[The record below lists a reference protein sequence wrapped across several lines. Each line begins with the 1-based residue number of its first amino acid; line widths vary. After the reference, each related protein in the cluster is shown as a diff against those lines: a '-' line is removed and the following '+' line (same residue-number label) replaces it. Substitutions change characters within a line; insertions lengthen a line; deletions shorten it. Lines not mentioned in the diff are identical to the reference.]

1 MLELV
6 ILVSNVLGLLQVVI
20 RTLVSLRVDSW
31 WPSRSEKMLHYRLR
45 CPCFISIS
53 LANTILF
60 IFHFISFRPH
70 FIVLVSFYFLQ
81 STAHFTEEED
91 EEGSNSNMEDSLFEI
106 LEDFQISTKPSMP
119 SSLASNTMLFIT
131 DIYCTEIIFNEENQ
145 VSITYDVTSRGRGE
159 GFVTFWFHLYGFLS
173 KLLLFFFFFLARG
186 RGVKFLYF

>member
-1 MLELV
+1 MTQSLWE
-6 ILVSNVLGLLQVVI
+6 NV
-20 RTLVSLRVDSW
+20 TLSTSLS
-31 WPSRSEKMLHYRLR
+31 MFHL
-45 CPCFISIS
+45 IS
-53 LANTILF
+53 LANTSLF

-159 GFVTFWFHLYGFLS
+159 GFVTFWLHLYGFLS
-173 KLLLFFFFFLARG
+173 NLLLFFFFFFLAMG